1 MADLAAALRQADRGD
16 IPAMHR
22 VRLAVRENRLTFC
35 VITEEHYIPA
45 IEVTGRGWVIG
56 SSRAWWPMEKHGMS
70 FTARKPP
77 DSSVLFE
84 SLAE

>member
-1 MADLAAALRQADRGD
+1 MADLATALRQADRGD

-22 VRLAVRENRLTFC
+22 VRLAVRENRLTFS

-56 SSRAWWPMEKHGMS
+56 S
-70 FTARKPP
+70 
-77 DSSVLFE
+77 
-84 SLAE
+84 

>member
-1 MADLAAALRQADRGD
+1 MGDLAAALRQADRGD

-22 VRLAVRENRLTFC
+22 VRLSVRGNRLTFS

-56 SSRAWWPMEKHGMS
+56 S
-70 FTARKPP
+70 
-77 DSSVLFE
+77 
-84 SLAE
+84 